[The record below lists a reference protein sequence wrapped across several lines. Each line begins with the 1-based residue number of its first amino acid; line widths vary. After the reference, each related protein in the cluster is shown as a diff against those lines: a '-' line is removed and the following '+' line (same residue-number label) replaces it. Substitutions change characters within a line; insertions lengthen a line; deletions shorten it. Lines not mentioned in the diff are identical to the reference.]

1 VHSSL
6 FLAALTLL
14 QIHGV
19 NSERCVNS
27 LDYFYDRDV
36 THTCNWIRDDEDRR
50 QELCLEAEVA
60 SGCPISCG
68 QCCQDDIYFV
78 FNVGLGGEAGCDLI
92 RLITNN
98 VQRNKNCDK
107 DGWLDQG
114 WGPRWQLV
122 KNGCPKACENCV
134 SKVTNVPSTY
144 HTVPPSELP
153 SMEPTRA
160 TRSPTKKPVVVPTK
174 KHEAKP
180 TKRSVK
186 PTKKPTISNTNR
198 SPSKKPT
205 VAPTNKQH

>member
-27 LDYFYDRDV
+27 LDYFYDSDV

-60 SGCPISCG
+60 SSCPISCG
-68 QCCQDDIYFV
+68 QCCQDDSKFKFKIKKGKKEKCKF
-78 FNVGLGGEAGCDLI
+78 
-92 RLITNN
+92 ITNN
-98 VQRNKNCDK
+98 KKRNKYCDK
-107 DGWLDQG
+107 KGDKKSKG
-114 WGPRWQLV
+114 QLV

-134 SKVTNVPSTY
+134 SKVTNAPSTY

-205 VAPTNKQH
+205 YGPTRS